1 MLYDIA
7 CLLEKHLLVNNFQC
21 YCTLL
26 YQLYLCYVENGSI
39 RFVEFFQASRANI
52 PQLWTQSRLSGIMY
66 LLFVLHVHNV
76 LEFSIIWFAKQ
87 LRYNPR
93 HLTGFG
99 LTDGEGVERLWSYLR
114 RFARMTK
121 EMRPSHRIDV
131 LCDALLQYARKS
143 ANRLCMLILMC
154 MSNCFS
160 CS

>member
-1 MLYDIA
+1 
-7 CLLEKHLLVNNFQC
+7 
-21 YCTLL
+21 
-26 YQLYLCYVENGSI
+26 
-39 RFVEFFQASRANI
+39 
-52 PQLWTQSRLSGIMY
+52 MY

-114 RFARMTK
+114 CFARMTK